1 MKNIVL
7 LALLLLI
14 EREGRAQVVP
24 GISSDDTLKTYTLPE
39 IVVTATRSE
48 KNPNDVGRSVAV
60 LTAEQ
65 VKRSLMHSVGELL
78 AWQAGMYTVG
88 AGQNFGANQTV
99 FLRGAAGHQ
108 TAVMVDDVRL
118 TDPSGV
124 NNALDLSELSFV
136 GIDRLEIV
144 RGAHSTLYGSS
155 AIGGVVNLITQKNRT
170 PGFHT
175 DVRAWTGTF
184 GKGTSQFGQEL
195 FLNFTDLS
203 GLYVNGSVLNNRV
216 KGLDATVDT
225 TTDPKTFN
233 RRDRDGLTSLDL
245 MGKAGFRNDEFD
257 AYVSLKRHT
266 ETKDID
272 NAAYRDDDNS
282 TLAFRRTLLTYGVS
296 YQPNARWNLKFLGGS
311 SDMRRYAV
319 DDSSVVDNAGNT
331 DQTYADAEYTGTT
344 TTNEFQTTLRLPGFE
359 AVSGAGIYKETMG
372 SKSFF
377 YYSNSIFG
385 PFEFATNLDTLG
397 LHSTTKNLF
406 LHLDLNGYL
415 LHASADRWNLTIG
428 ARLNNHST
436 FGNYSTFEVN
446 PSFRIADGGVVY
458 ASYSTGF
465 AAPSLYQLFAP
476 EKDFTLG
483 ITRGNRELTPEKSR
497 AFELGLKHSLNA
509 ETRFTL
515 SYFHTVT
522 ENTIEY
528 VYLWE
533 KMVGIDQLGT
543 DFLRNDFR
551 GDTYV
556 NVGEQTTDGFEFAV
570 HAKLHERLS
579 LSGNV
584 SLVSGTLHYRPS
596 DINQIQ
602 TQGHHV
608 QIYSNGAFVSKE
620 VESTDL
626 VRRPNTLNVILTYTP
641 LDVWSLRL
649 AVKHAGS
656 RSDVYYDSQRG
667 PFGALG
673 TVPVAQYTVVDLSQ
687 NLYFFSDRLSVSAR
701 VENVF
706 NMKYLEINGFT
717 TRGRGLYVSVRYL
730 FDTRL

>member
-7 LALLLLI
+7 LALFSVTLVEL
-14 EREGRAQVVP
+14 RAQVA
-24 GISSDDTLKTYTLPE
+24 SSTFPLDTLKTYTLPE

-48 KNPNDVGRSVAV
+48 KNPNDVGRSVTV

-203 GLYVNGSVLNNRV
+203 GLYLNGSVLNNRV

-266 ETKDID
+266 ETKEID
-272 NAAYRDDDNS
+272 RAAYRDDDNYR
-282 TLAFRRTLLTYGVS
+282 LDFRRTLLTYGVS

-372 SKSFF
+372 SKSF

-406 LHLDLNGYL
+406 LHLDFNGYL
-415 LHASADRWNLTIG
+415 LHASADRWNLAIG
-428 ARLNNHST
+428 ARLNYHSA

-446 PSFRIADGGVVY
+446 PSVRFANGGIIY

-476 EKDFTLG
+476 DRDFTSG
-483 ITRGNRELTPEKSR
+483 ITRGNSGLKPERSR
-497 AFELGLKHSLNA
+497 ALEVGLKHSLNA
-509 ETRFTL
+509 DTRF
-515 SYFHTVT
+515 SVSFFHTVT
-522 ENTIEY
+522 DQTIEY

-533 KMVGIDQLGT
+533 KDVRIEELGN
-543 DFLRNDFR
+543 DFRRNDFR
-551 GDTYV
+551 GDTYL
-556 NVGEQTTDGFEFAV
+556 NLGTQTASGFELTV
-570 HAKLHERLS
+570 HAKVHDRLT
-579 LSGNV
+579 LDGNV
-584 SLVSGTLHYRPS
+584 SLVKGTLRYSPS
-596 DINQIQ
+596 GLDPTQ
-602 TQGHHV
+602 THGHHV
-608 QIYSNGAFVSKE
+608 QLYNTGAFLSTE
-620 VESTDL
+620 AESAEL
-626 VRRPNTLNVILTYTP
+626 VRRPGTLNVGLTYAP
-641 LDVWSLRL
+641 LGDWLLRL

-673 TVPVAQYTVVDLSQ
+673 TVPVAQYTIVDLSQ
-687 NLYFFSDRLSVSAR
+687 QYFFSDRLSVSAR

-706 NMKYLEINGFT
+706 NRKYLEINGFT
-717 TRGRGLYVSVRYL
+717 TRGRGIFLSVRYAWNK
-730 FDTRL
+730 